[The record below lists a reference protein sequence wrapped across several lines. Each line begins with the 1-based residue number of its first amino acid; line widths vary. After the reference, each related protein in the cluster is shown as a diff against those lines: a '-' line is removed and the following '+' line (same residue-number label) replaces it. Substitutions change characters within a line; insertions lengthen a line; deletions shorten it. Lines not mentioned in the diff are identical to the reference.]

1 MNHSLHKRSV
11 GYGVEWLQAIFTL
24 LVLTGI
30 YLSSGS
36 YASSETQNVSSGKS
50 VPIAVPYWNNTL
62 GYGFQGNSGDT
73 YKSKSSSGLDQV
85 FVGVSDGVIF
95 EDKKVRVSFYKN
107 TSIEDIEKLHP
118 SDTSRA
124 YSRLPNGIAVI
135 E

>member
-1 MNHSLHKRSV
+1 M
-11 GYGVEWLQAIFTL
+11 EWLQAIFTL

-50 VPIAVPYWNNTL
+50 IPITVPYWNDMF

-85 FVGVSDGVIF
+85 SVGVSDGVIF

-107 TSIEDIEKLHP
+107 TSIEDIEK
-118 SDTSRA
+118 SNTSNTSRA